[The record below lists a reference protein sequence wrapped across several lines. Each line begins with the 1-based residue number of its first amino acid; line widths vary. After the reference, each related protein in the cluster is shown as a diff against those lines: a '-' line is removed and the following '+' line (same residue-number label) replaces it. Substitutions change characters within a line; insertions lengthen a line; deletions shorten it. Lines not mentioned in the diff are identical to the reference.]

1 MLGNPRSRWSARRL
15 AMLGGAGGAGGAVSL
30 GQALSMG
37 QRIDSR
43 FALTAAIALSFTG
56 MGALVLTAVP
66 GHRMGWLMVA
76 AGTCSTA
83 QALAMSWADWLPLA
97 WLSQWLWWPPFG
109 PIVLSLLMFPD
120 GRLPSRRWRPVAGV
134 IVAATAVGTLALA
147 AAAIDAPRTL
157 ISAAEDA
164 PTARALLLAQ
174 IAVLAIA
181 VTFLGLVL
189 VLGSLWVRWRRAD
202 EETRP
207 LLICVLPA
215 GMLILV
221 GVALDV
227 FGFRGAWLITAVAVP
242 AGMTVAVLRY
252 RLYDIDQIVNRTIVW
267 LVMSLL
273 VILGF
278 VGIVAV
284 LRQLVTRSDTSS
296 SSLVATGV
304 IAVMFEPLRRRVQRG
319 VDKFLYGDRD
329 DPYQVIARI
338 GDPLGRTV
346 DPTAVLP
353 QLVGTIARSL
363 RVPYVAIELDD
374 PGGPRVLAEH
384 GRAGAPV
391 ETFDLLVHG
400 EAIGRLVVA
409 ARHAGGR
416 FSRRERR
423 LLTDVAVH
431 AAGTVEATR
440 LVRDLQESRGRLV
453 LAREEERRRLRREL
467 HDGLGPALAG
477 MTMQVRA
484 AHKLVAGQPQ
494 PEQIL
499 RALADDLRDCTK
511 ETRVLVDQL
520 RPAALDGGLAAA
532 LWAECRR
539 FDPATL
545 SVELAVDDDLDGL
558 PAAIE
563 VAAYR
568 IVAEALTNV
577 ARHAKAR
584 HCWVTVSR
592 ARSLTV
598 EVVDDGVGVGDADP
612 EGIGLASMRERAIEL
627 GGECVISR
635 MEPRG
640 TAVRVRLPFLPTA
653 RAEIGTA

>member
-1 MLGNPRSRWSARRL
+1 MPGNQRTRWSVRRVTK
-15 AMLGGAGGAGGAVSL
+15 LGGAGAAVAAVSTGQLLGAGEP
-30 GQALSMG
+30 
-37 QRIDSR
+37 IDEW
-43 FALTAAIALSFTG
+43 FALTAATALSFTV

-66 GHRMGWLMVA
+66 AHRVGWLMVA
-76 AGTCSTA
+76 AGTSA
-83 QALAMSWADWLPLA
+83 GVGVLAMSWAQWLPLA
-97 WLSQWLWWPPFG
+97 WLSQWAWWPPYG
-109 PIVLSLLMFPD
+109 LIVLSLLMFPD
-120 GRLPSRRWRPVAGV
+120 GRLPSRRWRPVAGL
-134 IVAATAVGTLALA
+134 IVTAAAVGTLALA
-147 AAAIDAPRTL
+147 VAAIDAPRTL
-157 ISAAEDA
+157 ISAAEAA
-164 PTARALLLAQ
+164 PTPRALLLSQVALG
-174 IAVLAIA
+174 AVAA
-181 VTFLGLVL
+181 VFLGLIV
-189 VLGSLWVRWRRAD
+189 VIGSLWLRWRRAD
-202 EETRP
+202 ADTRP
-207 LLICVLPA
+207 QLLCLLPA
-215 GMLILV
+215 CLLLPVAFVLDILRF
-221 GVALDV
+221 DD
-227 FGFRGAWLITAVAVP
+227 AWLITAVAVP
-242 AGMTVAVLRY
+242 AGMTVAVLRF

-267 LVMSLL
+267 LAMSLL

-284 LRQLVTRSDTSS
+284 LRQLVTRGDTSS

-319 VDKFLYGDRD
+319 VDKLLYGDRD

-338 GDPLGRTV
+338 GDPLGHTV

-353 QLVGTIARSL
+353 QLVSTIARSL

-374 PGGPRVLAEH
+374 PEGPRVLAEH
-384 GRAGAPV
+384 GRAGAAA

-409 ARHAGGR
+409 TRNAGGW

-484 AHKLVAGQPQ
+484 AHKLVAGQARPA
-494 PEQIL
+494 QIL
-499 RALADDLRDCTK
+499 RALAEDLRGCTA
-511 ETRVLVDQL
+511 EMRVLVDQL

-532 LWAECRR
+532 LRAECRR

-545 SVELAVDDDLDGL
+545 SVELVVEDDLDGL

-577 ARHAKAR
+577 ARHAKAQ
-584 HCWVTVSR
+584 HCRVSVSR

-598 EVVDDGVGVGDADP
+598 EVVDDGIGLDDADP

-635 MEPRG
+635 AEPHG